1 MLQRVTSHVFFSES
15 QALSDSDADAPEPP
29 AKACKHNH
37 PKVDSLVSILKLS
50 DSECEEGEPEEI
62 DFDIKDPCT
71 ACGEPFLRDVPRDQA
86 LRMAEVF
93 SGSGVLAE
101 EMSALG
107 FVTRSIDFATG
118 GDKHDT
124 SQWEK
129 VAHLLWSFFLSWLR
143 VIYLFFAARTST

>member
-1 MLQRVTSHVFFSES
+1 MLQRPTSQVFFSET
-15 QALSDSDADAPEPP
+15 QALSDSDPDAPEPP
-29 AKACKHNH
+29 AKVCKHDH
-37 PKVDSLVSILKLS
+37 KKADPIISILTLS
-50 DSECEEGEPEEI
+50 DSDHEEGEPEEM

-118 GDKHDT
+118 GDAHDI

-129 VAHLLWSFFLSWLR
+129 VAHLL
-143 VIYLFFAARTST
+143 